1 LKNRKQTG
9 ATGAASRPLRILITG
24 FGPFP
29 GAPFNP
35 TGALVEHLTRTRRP
49 ALAVTERIRRVF
61 PTSYAILDHDF
72 PDLLTEHRPD
82 IVLMFGL
89 AARTRHIRIET
100 TARNVL
106 SASLP
111 DVSGARPAQTRLAL
125 AGPATLRTAAPCHRF
140 LQAIKAARVPA
151 ALSRNAGRYLCNA
164 LYWRALEALAQP
176 GGPKLAVFIHVPK
189 VRRYPIPGAR
199 LRGRSVSMADL
210 CRAGEAI
217 LLATLAAA
225 RRR

>member
-1 LKNRKQTG
+1 LKSKKQKD
-9 ATGAASRPLRILITG
+9 AIGAASTPVTILITG

-35 TGALVEHLTRTRRP
+35 TGALVEHLTRIRRP
-49 ALAVTERIRRVF
+49 ALAATQRIGRVF

-72 PDLLTEHRPD
+72 PDLLTKHRPD

-111 DVSGARPAQTRLAL
+111 DVTGARPAQTSLAL
-125 AGPATLRTAAPCHRF
+125 AGPAALRTSAPCNRF
-140 LQAIKAARVPA
+140 LRAAKAARVPA
-151 ALSRNAGRYLCNA
+151 ASSRNAGRYLCNA
-164 LYWRALEALAQP
+164 LYWRALEAVAQP

-189 VRRYPIPGAR
+189 VRRHSIPRAR
-199 LRGRSVSMADL
+199 LRRRSMSMGDL

-217 LLATLAAA
+217 LRTTIGAA
-225 RRR
+225 RRH

>member
-1 LKNRKQTG
+1 LKNKKQTD
-9 ATGAASRPLRILITG
+9 AIGAAGRPLRILITG

-35 TGALVEHLTRTRRP
+35 TGALVEHLTRIRRP
-49 ALAVTERIRRVF
+49 ALAVTERIGRVF

-72 PDLLTEHRPD
+72 PDLLTKHRPD

-89 AARTRHIRIET
+89 AARTRHLRVET
-100 TARNVL
+100 KARNIL

-111 DVSGARPAQTRLAL
+111 DVTRTRPAQTRLAL

-140 LQAIKAARVPA
+140 LHAAKAARMPA
-151 ALSRNAGRYLCNA
+151 ALSRDAGRYLCNA
-164 LYWRALEALAQP
+164 LYWRALDAVAER

-189 VRRYPIPGAR
+189 VRRHSIPRAR
-199 LRGRSVSMADL
+199 LRRRTMTMADL

-217 LLATLAAA
+217 LRATIAAA
-225 RRR
+225 